1 MKKIVK
7 KILMMSKNCLQHWS
21 DLGIHVNKADNENS
35 TPNIDRLAYA
45 GIILNRFYG
54 NGGKE
59 SLHSGCYQRS
69 TYCNTNLLT
78 TYFERNGYNV
88 NSMAVN
94 DFHHIESFERQ
105 VLALIS
111 TTSNQ
116 PFFFTIDFGH
126 VGVDSE

>member
-1 MKKIVK
+1 MKIK
-7 KILMMSKNCLQHWS
+7 KNISCCSKNCLQHWS

-69 TYCNTNLLT
+69 IYCNTNLLT
-78 TYFERNGYNV
+78 TYFERNDYNV

-94 DFHHIESFERQ
+94 GFQTIESFERQ
-105 VLALIS
+105 ALALIS
-111 TTSNQ
+111 NANQ
-116 PFFFTIDFGH
+116 PFFLTIDFGH